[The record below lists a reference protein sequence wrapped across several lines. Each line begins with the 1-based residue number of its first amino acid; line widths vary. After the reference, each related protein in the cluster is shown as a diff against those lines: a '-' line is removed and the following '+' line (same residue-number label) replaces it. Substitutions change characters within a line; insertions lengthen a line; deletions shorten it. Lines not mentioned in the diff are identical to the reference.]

1 VQTRSRRPRIAD
13 VAREAGVSKTA
24 VSFAFNNPAR
34 LNAGTASHIRE
45 VARNLGYLPHPVA
58 RLLTQP
64 RTLMLGVLTP
74 QALSV
79 VYRNPWF
86 GHISEGIALA
96 AEAAGYGLSFL
107 SPLRGSL
114 FESFGRA
121 PVDGFIVIGLSRQH
135 PEVEEIRRAGL
146 PLVMVDSDPFPE
158 HASVEIDDAAGA
170 RAAAEHLLALGHRD
184 LVAIGVEPAIAEGQS
199 GAGLTGRR
207 LAGYRAALAAAGL
220 ELPDDR
226 LFVGPATIPGGA
238 LCMRRAWDAGLRPT
252 AVLAMSDAMAIG
264 AQHVVRDEGWAVP
277 ADLSIVGF
285 DDIDF
290 AQYSD
295 PPLTTV
301 HQPIRSKGEEAV
313 RLLLATIE
321 HPDGGPVEH
330 RRLETRLVV
339 RGSTAPPRSTKEV
352 VGGV

>member
-1 VQTRSRRPRIAD
+1 MQSRGRRPRIAD

-34 LNAGTASHIRE
+34 LNAGTARRIRE
-45 VARNLGYLPHPVA
+45 VARSLGYLPHPVA

-64 RTLMLGVLTP
+64 RTMMLGVLTP

-86 GHISEGIALA
+86 GHISEGIAAA
-96 AEAAGYGLSFL
+96 AEHSGYGLSFI

-121 PVDGFIVIGLSRQH
+121 PVDGFVVIGLSHEH
-135 PEVEEIRRAGL
+135 PEVEQIRQADL

-158 HASVEIDDAAGA
+158 HASVEIDDTAGA
-170 RAAAEHLLALGHRD
+170 QAAAEHLLALGHRD
-184 LVAIGVEPAIAEGQS
+184 FVAIGVEPAIAEGQS
-199 GAGLTGRR
+199 GAGVTGRR

-220 ELPDDR
+220 DLPDDR
-226 LFVGPATIPGGA
+226 LFVGPATISGGVA
-238 LCMRRAWDAGLRPT
+238 CMRRASAAGLRPT

-264 AQHVVRDEGWAVP
+264 AMNVARDEGWAVP

-301 HQPIRSKGEEAV
+301 HQPIRGKGEEAV

-321 HPDGGPVEH
+321 NPQAVPVEH
-330 RRLETRLVV
+330 RHLDTRLVV